1 MTLTPGTRLGSYE
14 IIAPIGG
21 MGEVY
26 RASDS
31 RLKKQVA
38 IKILPDMVAA
48 DWGPLD
54 EFHHQSVDATG
65 LLQARKWRRCLD
77 G

>member
-1 MTLTPGTRLGSYE
+1 
-14 IIAPIGG
+14 

-48 DWGPLD
+48 DRGRLD